1 MSLEEVKTLVLARG
15 KTVFPAYLKLGY
27 TDSDVTKYFV
37 RFSTLYVLSGT
48 ADYLLASAELAR
60 IVTAYQDN
68 LAALTNEEA
77 VLAVDF
83 VAKRYVKALEV
94 EIARNKISTMYVQA
108 ANLEEEYQVKLAA
121 LYVDREVLNTLR
133 TRIQIATERVEVN
146 LKLLT
151 TAVQEEIANLARV
164 DIDLLEADIQIARKD
179 IEILTTALKVLQV
192 QLDVAEAALRL
203 VELDAQE
210 QGINADIAGI
220 EVQIAEGSVLEQ
232 QLVIERAKN
241 TLISYETNT
250 EEAYKMES
258 LQLSLD
264 AAGDRLAT
272 AAQRLSLE
280 ASMNTKQ
287 LQVSSLETD
296 ATLADI
302 AHQIAMLQQRLVALQ
317 IDLAGR
323 VRDANT
329 QNDARTVIA
338 VQNTSLNRAQ
348 EQASAARK
356 QAAINAATALAKA
369 SITSTLTHEIGSA

>member
-264 AAGDRLAT
+264 AYL
-272 AAQRLSLE
+272 
-280 ASMNTKQ
+280 
-287 LQVSSLETD
+287 
-296 ATLADI
+296 
-302 AHQIAMLQQRLVALQ
+302 
-317 IDLAGR
+317 
-323 VRDANT
+323 
-329 QNDARTVIA
+329 
-338 VQNTSLNRAQ
+338 
-348 EQASAARK
+348 
-356 QAAINAATALAKA
+356 
-369 SITSTLTHEIGSA
+369 